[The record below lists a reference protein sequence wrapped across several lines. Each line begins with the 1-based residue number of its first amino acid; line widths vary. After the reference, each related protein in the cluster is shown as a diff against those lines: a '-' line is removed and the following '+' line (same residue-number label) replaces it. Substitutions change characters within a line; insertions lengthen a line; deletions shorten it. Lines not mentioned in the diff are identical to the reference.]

1 MLTAQENF
9 QLVKL
14 LDKLE
19 WPVTPEVF
27 DALCVNFVT
36 SPIELAVIRRGEKE
50 QEVLMI
56 YREDKFFNGWHIPG
70 SVILPG
76 RTIELVLSA
85 LVRREVGIEIHDPFG
100 SNLSS
105 RCSS

>member
-50 QEVLMI
+50 Q
-56 YREDKFFNGWHIPG
+56 G
-70 SVILPG
+70 SSDD
-76 RTIELVLSA
+76 LS
-85 LVRREVGIEIHDPFG
+85 RRI
-100 SNLSS
+100 SS
-105 RCSS
+105 STAGTFPECYIAWAYD